1 MNKKYIAVIGSG
13 ENVPA
18 GVLKD
23 AEELG
28 RRIAQAGMILVC
40 GGRKGVMEAAC
51 RGAKSAGG
59 LTIGILPGLSRG
71 DANPFVDIAIPTGLG
86 YALRNFL
93 TIRSADA
100 VIMLHGEVGTLS
112 EAVLAYQHAK
122 PLIVLETTGGWSER
136 LRSVALE
143 DGAYLDSRH
152 LMHIHYAKNPEEA
165 VALAIRLM
173 GAFAAPDK
181 I

>member
-71 DANPFVDIAIPTGLG
+71 DANPFVDIA
-86 YALRNFL
+86 
-93 TIRSADA
+93 
-100 VIMLHGEVGTLS
+100 
-112 EAVLAYQHAK
+112 
-122 PLIVLETTGGWSER
+122 
-136 LRSVALE
+136 
-143 DGAYLDSRH
+143 
-152 LMHIHYAKNPEEA
+152 
-165 VALAIRLM
+165 
-173 GAFAAPDK
+173 
-181 I
+181 